1 MANQTIDKQ
10 QITSTVLTPDTATEE
25 FDPAVLDKKCN
36 GIYNL
41 YVKRIIDV
49 VLASILFIVLLPVY
63 AIISLAITIESG
75 FPIFYRA
82 ERGGY
87 KDSIFKINKFRTMVK
102 DADKI
107 GGGTTALNDSRIT
120 KVGAFLRKTKL
131 DEIAQLLNIIS
142 GSMSFIG
149 PRPELVQYT
158 SQYTPL
164 QKRILNVRP
173 GITDFSS
180 IEFINLDELVGADNA
195 DEIYEKYILEKK
207 NNLRLKYVNE
217 ISFATDVKLF
227 FSTVTQ
233 VIKKALK
240 IIFKG
245 KNDGIHNS

>member
-1 MANQTIDKQ
+1 MPKQIIDEIQ
-10 QITSTVLTPDTATEE
+10 SNNAALNILTKTEI
-25 FDPAVLDKKCN
+25 FDPVKLDKNCN
-36 GIYNL
+36 SFYNL
-41 YVKRIIDV
+41 YIKRAIDV
-49 VLASILFIVLLPVY
+49 TLALILSIVLLPVY
-63 AIISLAITIESG
+63 IVVSLAVILESG
-75 FPIFYRA
+75 FPVFYRA

-87 KDSIFKINKFRTMVK
+87 KNSVFKINKFRTMVK

-131 DEIAQLLNIIS
+131 DEIAQLFNIIS

-149 PRPELVQYT
+149 PRPELIQYT
-158 SQYTPL
+158 NQYDSL

-195 DEIYEKYILEKK
+195 DEIYEKFVLEKK

-217 ISFATDVKLF
+217 LSFATDIKLF
-227 FSTVTQ
+227 FSTVVH
-233 VIKKALK
+233 VIKKTLK
-240 IIFKG
+240 VVFKG
-245 KNDGIHNS
+245 KNNGVYNA